1 MLTLIFA
8 AIVVTVTY
16 LYVKYDKTYH
26 YWKKRGV
33 AQLNPIPIYG
43 DTKKCLE
50 GKISEPE
57 DALNMY
63 KKFKEMGVSHGGVY
77 VGNRPVWMPL
87 DPELV
92 KTVTTK
98 DYDYFDGH
106 FANIPKRLF
115 FNNLFHMTGNDWK
128 DMRRKMTPVFTTGKM
143 KVMLDTLLEK
153 ADSLS
158 KLIDKVAQTSKPVE
172 IKGIIARFTTD
183 VIGSCGFGIECNSIE
198 DETSEFFVKGQEI
211 FRKTSTEISFFKKL
225 LLILGLVQRA
235 MPMDFSG
242 IENFFRKVIK
252 ATVTYREENKVIRK
266 DFIHLMIQLKNKGA
280 ITEFTNEND
289 DIYKKTVKGDGISF
303 EDLVGEVLLF
313 FSAGYETSSTT
324 MSFALLELTQHQDI
338 QDKLR
343 EEIREVLQRHNGKMS
358 YDALQEMIYCES
370 VIKETLRMY
379 PPLAILPRT
388 CTKNY
393 KIPNSDVVIE
403 KGTSLKIPVWGIHN
417 DPDYFPNPTEFN
429 PDRFSPENK
438 HKINP
443 YTYIPFGDGPRQCL
457 GLRFAMMESKVGLA
471 VLLRNYRYTLHSST
485 PYPPKYVTNNFI
497 PTVDG
502 GIMVN
507 VTNVN

>member
-1 MLTLIFA
+1 M
-8 AIVVTVTY
+8 
-16 LYVKYDKTYH
+16 
-26 YWKKRGV
+26 
-33 AQLNPIPIYG
+33 
-43 DTKKCLE
+43 
-50 GKISEPE
+50 
-57 DALNMY
+57 
-63 KKFKEMGVSHGGVY
+63 
-77 VGNRPVWMPL
+77 
-87 DPELV
+87 
-92 KTVTTK
+92 
-98 DYDYFDGH
+98 
-106 FANIPKRLF
+106 
-115 FNNLFHMTGNDWK
+115 
-128 DMRRKMTPVFTTGKM
+128 
-143 KVMLDTLLEK
+143 
-153 ADSLS
+153 
-158 KLIDKVAQTSKPVE
+158 
-172 IKGIIARFTTD
+172 
-183 VIGSCGFGIECNSIE
+183 
-198 DETSEFFVKGQEI
+198 
-211 FRKTSTEISFFKKL
+211 
-225 LLILGLVQRA
+225 
-235 MPMDFSG
+235 
-242 IENFFRKVIK
+242 
-252 ATVTYREENKVIRK
+252 
-266 DFIHLMIQLKNKGA
+266 
-280 ITEFTNEND
+280 
-289 DIYKKTVKGDGISF
+289 
-303 EDLVGEVLLF
+303 GEVLLF